1 MKKIILTER
10 EAKSWLKHWFLAA
23 RKDAEEYL
31 TAEAKAEEKPAYN
44 AVLAIVKE
52 HFENWRKPA

>member
-1 MKKIILTER
+1 MKNIILTER

-23 RKDAEEYL
+23 KGFREYL

-44 AVLAIVKE
+44 AVLAIIKE
-52 HFENWRKPA
+52 HFANWK